1 MALSLVA
8 GHVTPT
14 LKALHQGL
22 LLTASLMFALGF
34 SVWCKPAMQRI
45 WENPVAR
52 LVVIVPHLLV
62 ILLAAG
68 LARNVVSS
76 ALGLPPQDF
85 DVTVG
90 LLTFVFYVPIW
101 SLIVS
106 FVVGIVALL
115 LYLGGLSIGLFQRP
129 FRESVKLF
137 GQAAGALAICFYS
150 SAIFDFAQSN
160 QESLHPFIKWV
171 ALYGDFQTAPLY
183 PGVGPQE
190 RVRLHENGVISS
202 ASVENN
208 TVVVRVKR
216 YEQ

>member
-1 MALSLVA
+1 MLLSLIA
-8 GHVTPT
+8 GYVTPS

-22 LLTASLMFALGF
+22 LFTASIMFALGF
-34 SVWCKPAMQRI
+34 AVWCKPAVQRV
-45 WENPVAR
+45 WENSVAR
-52 LVVIVPHLLV
+52 LIVIVPHLLV

-68 LARNVVSS
+68 YARNVVSS

-90 LLTFVFYVPIW
+90 LLTLVFYVPIW

-106 FVVGIVALL
+106 FVVGVVAVL
-115 LYLGGLSIGLFQRP
+115 LYMGGLLIGVFQRP
-129 FRESVKLF
+129 FSESVKLF
-137 GQAAGALAICFYS
+137 GQAGGAFAICFYS
-150 SAIFDFAQSN
+150 STIFDFAQSN
-160 QESLHPFIKWV
+160 QESIHPFIKWV

-183 PGVGPQE
+183 PGIGPQE

-216 YEQ
+216 YEH